1 MASLMTFARLLIN
14 MVYIVRF
21 ASGQKVFESESE
33 DTFEN
38 ELESIVES
46 MPFDIVIAESELVKL
61 AIIDNGDF

>member
-1 MASLMTFARLLIN
+1 